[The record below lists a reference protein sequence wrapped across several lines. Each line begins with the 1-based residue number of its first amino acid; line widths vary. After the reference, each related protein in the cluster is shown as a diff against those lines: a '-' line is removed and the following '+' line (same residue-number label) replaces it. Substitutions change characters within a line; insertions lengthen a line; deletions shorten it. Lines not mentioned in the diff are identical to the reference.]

1 MDGGGGPVV
10 DSGRPAWEVRHR
22 RQMRNTQDRV
32 LRTRRRRHSQHQE
45 NDPFY
50 IVAAAAR
57 TVSDRRV
64 LKHGDTFAV
73 FDQFGDVKAGVPGE
87 EGVYDGGT
95 RFLSKLE
102 LRMGADRPLF
112 LSSEVKDDNA
122 LLAVDLTNPDIR
134 DPQGG
139 EIALARGTV
148 HLFRSLL
155 LWQNACHERLRLR
168 SFSSEPVEIAFSFR
182 FDADYADIFEVRGTR
197 RTRRGTRLPSEVD
210 ADSVELGYRG
220 LDGEMRR
227 TRLTFFPAPEKLST
241 EEAQFRL
248 LVEPRGE
255 ATVFVTTCFQTG
267 PQRTA
272 CQGFDRAAEQANADF
287 RSRLARSAVLE
298 TGNGQCTAWL
308 RQSRA
313 DLNILVTRTPYGAYP
328 YAGVPWFS
336 TPFGR
341 DGIITAMERLW
352 LDPDLARGVLAY
364 LAATQAQTTNDE
376 QDAEPGKILHE
387 TRSGE
392 MAALGEVPFGRY
404 YGSVD
409 ATPLFVMLAAQYYRR
424 TGDLEFIRSIWPN
437 VTRAVEWIDTYG
449 DPDGDGFVEYARHSS
464 HGLVH
469 QGWKDSTDA
478 VFHADGGDAAAPVA
492 LCEVQGYCYAAKQ
505 GAAELGEAL
514 GEGDRAGRWFDDAQ
528 LLRERF
534 DRDFWLP
541 EMGTY
546 ALALD
551 GTKNACR
558 VRASNAGHALFTGI
572 ALPER
577 APQVS
582 QLLLSEDSFSG
593 WGVRTL
599 AATEARYNP
608 MSYHNGSVWPHDN
621 AMIAAGM
628 SRYGLS
634 HGALTILGGLFDAS
648 MAFDLHR
655 MPELFCGFN
664 RRSGEGPTLYPV
676 ACAPQAWAAGS
687 VFLLVQACLGLSV
700 DAPRAQVRF
709 DHPRLPPWLEEVF
722 IRSLRVGSATI
733 DLRIYRHEDDAA
745 VHVLKREGRV
755 EVVEVK

>member
-1 MDGGGGPVV
+1 
-10 DSGRPAWEVRHR
+10 
-22 RQMRNTQDRV
+22 MRNSQDRV
-32 LRTRRRRHSQHQE
+32 LRPRRRRRNPRHE

-57 TVSDRRV
+57 MVSERRV

-73 FDQFGDVKAGVPGE
+73 FDQFGDVKPGGAGE
-87 EGVYDGGT
+87 EGVYHGGT

-102 LRMGADRPLF
+102 LRMGEDRPLF
-112 LSSEVKDDNA
+112 LSSEVKDDNV
-122 LLAVDLTNPDIR
+122 LLAVDLMNPDIR
-134 DPQGG
+134 EGPSG
-139 EIALARGTV
+139 EIVLERGSV

-155 LWQNACHERLRLR
+155 LWGDACYERLRLR
-168 SFSSEPVEIAFSFR
+168 SFSSEPVEISFSFR

-197 RTRRGTRLPSEVD
+197 RTRRGARLPGEVD
-210 ADSVELGYRG
+210 VDHVELGYRG
-220 LDGEMRR
+220 LDGDVRR
-227 TRLTFFPAPEKLST
+227 TRLIFSPAPDKLST

-255 ATVFVTTCFQTG
+255 TTVYVTSCFHTG

-272 CQGFDRAAEQANADF
+272 CLSYEQSAEQATNDF
-287 RSRLARSAVLE
+287 RTRLSRAARLE
-298 TGNGQCTAWL
+298 TSNGRCLAWL
-308 RQSRA
+308 ERSRA
-313 DLNILVTRTPYGAYP
+313 DLNILVTRTAYGPYP

-336 TPFGR
+336 APFGR

-352 LDPDLARGVLAY
+352 LDPDLARGVLGY
-364 LAATQAQTTNDE
+364 LAATQAHTTNDE

-387 TRSGE
+387 MRGGE

-424 TGDLEFIRSIWPN
+424 SADLEFIRSIWPN
-437 VTRAVEWIDTYG
+437 IDLALQWIATYG
-449 DPDGDGFVEYARHSS
+449 DPDGDGLVEYARHSS

-478 VFHADGGDAAAPVA
+478 VFHADGTDAAAPVA

-505 GAAELGEAL
+505 GAAELAEAL
-514 GEGDRAGRWFDDAQ
+514 GDADRAARWSEEARQ
-528 LLRERF
+528 MRERF

-541 EMGTY
+541 ELGTY

-551 GTKNACR
+551 GAKRPCQ
-558 VRASNAGHALFTGI
+558 VRASNAGHALFAGI

-577 APQVS
+577 AAPVAR
-582 QLLLSEDSFSG
+582 LLLGESFFSG

-621 AMIAAGM
+621 AILAAGM

-634 HGALTILGGLFDAS
+634 GEALVILSGLFEAS
-648 MAFDLHR
+648 TSFDLHR
-655 MPELFCGFN
+655 VPELFCGFN
-664 RRSGEGPTLYPV
+664 RRPGEGPVLYPV
-676 ACAPQAWAAGS
+676 ACAPQAWAAGA
-687 VFLLVQACLGLSV
+687 VFLLLQACLGLSV
-700 DAPRAQVRF
+700 DAPRGQIRF
-709 DHPRLPPWLEEVF
+709 DHPRLPPWLEELHLRNFRVGLA
-722 IRSLRVGSATI
+722 SVDLRV
-733 DLRIYRHEDDAA
+733 YRHEDDAA
-745 VHVLKREGRV
+745 VHVLRREGRL